1 MPSIFTIL
9 IADKNKNVREFLR
22 REFVADGYDV
32 KLAKDDREMVGLSTE
47 DPAPDLLICDLE
59 IPYADGP
66 DSLEKLQNALPLL
79 PIVVY
84 TLLTEHANHRAVKKA
99 AAFLEKRGNDI
110 DALKDTVTRVLQN
123 YYPSRSLA
131 SSNRNNPTALN
142 D

>member
-32 KLAKDDREMVGLSTE
+32 KLAKDDREMVALSTE

-66 DSLEKLQNALPLL
+66 DSLERLEDALPLL

-110 DALKDTVTRVLQN
+110 DDLKDTVTKVLQN
-123 YYPSRSLA
+123 YYPSRCLA
-131 SSNRNNPTALN
+131 SSNGNNPTAMN

>member
-1 MPSIFTIL
+1 MPSMFTIL

-32 KLAKDDREMVGLSTE
+32 KLAKDDREMVALSTE

-59 IPYADGP
+59 VPYADGP
-66 DSLEKLQNALPLL
+66 DSLEKLENALPLL

-110 DALKDTVTRVLQN
+110 DNLKNTVTKVLQN
-123 YYPSRSLA
+123 YYPSRF
-131 SSNRNNPTALN
+131 
-142 D
+142 